1 MRMMKAMM
9 PCLKMMQGQ
18 AMMPKRAGQAGIQ
31 MPWGQLVPYC
41 HQLRRGWA
49 RSLDLQEQ
57 ERMDRSQ
64 STAELELRALLRE
77 SVLLMMRLFSCLQA
91 AVFGIQGLEYAR
103 WAGFPHP
110 ECSGQSSACRLPK
123 MPART
128 GWHASPCFQG
138 KGVRSIGWASPH
150 GRPP

>member
-9 PCLKMMQGQ
+9 LCLKMMPGQ

-31 MPWGQLVPYC
+31 MPWGRLAPYC
-41 HQLRRGWA
+41 PQPRRGWA

-57 ERMDRSQ
+57 ERMDGFPSA
-64 STAELELRALLRE
+64 AELELRALLRE
-77 SVLLMMRLFSCLQA
+77 SVLMMRLFSHLQA

-110 ECSGQSSACRLPK
+110 ECSGRSSACRLPK
-123 MPART
+123 MPTRT

-150 GRPP
+150 GCPP